1 MVRDS
6 VAGAPV
12 LAMLAEPSVGWG
24 RSVQISSDQGRH
36 DCPSEKE
43 PVFLQGPE
51 QNWIEIW

>member
-6 VAGAPV
+6 VADAPV

-43 PVFLQGPE
+43 PVFLQGPD
-51 QNWIEIW
+51 QNWIEIR